1 MGVKGCWDAYDF
13 IFSTEKNKMIVLE
26 KLSSFKPCT
35 KTKTND
41 LLVSKS
47 QIIEYFK
54 EKTFFESELN
64 EVFELVNNRSLTNST
79 IAIDLMKAFS
89 SDTYYSKIKIV
100 LENNECVY
108 LDPESLE
115 RLSDAQ
121 IKFAKKNKINLMKT
135 LESLNGT
142 Y

>member
-1 MGVKGCWDAYDF
+1 
-13 IFSTEKNKMIVLE
+13 MILLE
-26 KLSSFKPCT
+26 KLSPFKPSIKT
-35 KTKTND
+35 KTKN
-41 LLVSKS
+41 LLVSKL